1 MESEFVI
8 WLAALIE
15 ENKNEVQR
23 LRRLQLKK
31 LEQQQMQLQASM
43 FMNMEVSGSSMD
55 QKMVSKPGFNQYELG
70 KMVYSSGSKEGKTQ
84 FLNSINI
91 LTNFGIYRILV
102 YMVVYYLLLACIAT
116 SVNTRLL
123 YIRTYLL
130 KSVYQN
136 TYVLIFHNH
145 FWLIVVHTLLKIC
158 SLLGKENLATW
169 QA

>member
-70 KMVYSSGSKEGKTQ
+70 KMVCSLGSKEGKTQ

-102 YMVVYYLLLACIAT
+102 YMDYG
-116 SVNTRLL
+116 SVLFITRMHCH
-123 YIRTYLL
+123 I
-130 KSVYQN
+130 S
-136 TYVLIFHNH
+136 
-145 FWLIVVHTLLKIC
+145 
-158 SLLGKENLATW
+158 
-169 QA
+169 